1 MGGVNVKITMIERV
15 LQLVAPH
22 PCSGCAK
29 VGTLLCHN
37 CKNNIIEEPFFGCIL
52 CGKPKLSGICDF
64 HQTPLARAFTVGS
77 RTGTLEILIN
87 KYKFEHAKAAVFP
100 LAELLD
106 ETLPVLPSGIEI
118 IPIPT
123 VRSHIRERGY
133 DQVDLLA
140 RQFGSLRNIP
150 ITRAITRRN
159 KATQHKVGKNEREAQ
174 AGAAFVLPEGYS
186 LQGKVVLLLDDVVT
200 TGATLQAAATLLQGA
215 GATVWAASLA
225 YQPLD

>member
-15 LQLVAPH
+15 LRIVAPH

-29 VGTLLCHN
+29 VGTLLCHD

-52 CGKPKLSGICDF
+52 CGSPKIGGICGF
-64 HQTPLARAFTVGS
+64 HQAPLSRAFTVGQ

-87 KYKFEHAKAAVFP
+87 KYKFEHAKSAVFP
-100 LAELLD
+100 LAELLN
-106 ETLPVLPSGIEI
+106 ESLPVLPSDIALV
-118 IPIPT
+118 PIPT

-133 DQVDLLA
+133 DQVDILA
-140 RQFGSLRNIP
+140 QQFGFLRNIP
-150 ITRAITRRN
+150 VTRAIARRN
-159 KATQHKVGKNEREAQ
+159 KATQHKVGRDERETQ
-174 AGAAFVLPEGYS
+174 AEAAFVLSDDYS
-186 LQGKVVLLLDDVVT
+186 LNGRTLLLLDDVVT
-200 TGATLQAAATLLQGA
+200 TGATLQAAAALLRNA

>member
-100 LAELLD
+100 LAELLH
-106 ETLPVLPSGIEI
+106 EALPQLPSDIQI
-118 IPIPT
+118 IPVPT
-123 VRSHIRERGY
+123 VTSHIRQRGY
-133 DQVDLLA
+133 DHIDLIARYLA
-140 RQFGSLRNIP
+140 SMRQLPISRVLLRK
-150 ITRAITRRN
+150 T
-159 KATQHKVGKNEREAQ
+159 KDTQHTVNKYNRIKQ
-174 AGAAFVLPEGYS
+174 ARNAFRLRPNTLLEG
-186 LQGKVVLLLDDVVT
+186 QIVLLLDDVVT
-200 TGATLQAAATLLQGA
+200 TGSTLSAAAKLLHDA
-215 GATVWAASLA
+215 GATVWVATLA